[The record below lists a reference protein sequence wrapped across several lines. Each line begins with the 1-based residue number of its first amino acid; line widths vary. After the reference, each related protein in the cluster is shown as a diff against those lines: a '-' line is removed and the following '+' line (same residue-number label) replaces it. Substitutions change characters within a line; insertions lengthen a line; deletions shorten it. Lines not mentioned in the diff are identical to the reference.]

1 MSDNKIKF
9 MPGGSV
15 TSPAGFKAS
24 GITAGLKVS
33 GKPDMALI
41 VSDAPAAAAGT
52 FTTCKFAAAPV
63 RVCQKRI
70 QSGKPMR
77 GVIVNSGNANAC
89 TGSQGLQDAES
100 MCATTAAALGADAE
114 EIFVSST
121 GRIGVNMPMDI
132 IDAGITKAAAALDSD
147 GGQIAAQ
154 AIMTTDTVPKSVAV
168 TVELSG
174 GTVTLG
180 GTTKGAG
187 MIDPQMAALHATMLC
202 YITTDAK
209 VEPELLNK
217 MLFKSVDTSFNRIN
231 IDGDMSTNDTTLLF
245 ANGVSGIGVEA
256 DSADA
261 ELFTAALTA
270 LCQQL
275 AREMVLDGEGVT
287 KFVTVEVKG
296 AVNLA
301 EAKLCAEA
309 IANSLLCKT
318 AWFGC
323 DPNWGRVVAAI
334 GYSGA
339 SFDPDKVTVDYNDK
353 PVVRDGGDAGT
364 PEAVLAEELKAGEF
378 TIYIDLNAGNSDYWV
393 WTSDISY
400 EYVKI
405 NAEYHT

>member
-1 MSDNKIKF
+1 MNEKIKF
-9 MPGGSV
+9 IAEGSV
-15 TSPAGFKAS
+15 TTPAGFKAA
-24 GITAGLKVS
+24 GITAGLKRS
-33 GKPDMALI
+33 GNPDMALI
-41 VSDAPAAAAGT
+41 VSDVPASAAGT

-63 RVCQKRI
+63 QVCKKRI
-70 QSGKPMR
+70 ASGKPMR

-89 TGSQGLQDAES
+89 TGAQGIQDAEE
-100 MCATTAAALGADAE
+100 MCAITARELGITADE
-114 EIFVSST
+114 MFVSST
-121 GRIGVNMPMDI
+121 GRIGVHMPMQVI
-132 IDAGITKAAAALDSD
+132 EAGIVKAVDALDAE
-147 GGQIAAQ
+147 GGKIASR
-154 AIMTTDTVPKSVAV
+154 AIMTTDTVPKSAAV
-168 TVELSG
+168 SVELSK
-174 GTVTLG
+174 GTVSIG

-209 VEPELLNK
+209 IAPAALNK
-217 MLFKSVDTSFNRIN
+217 MLINSVETSFNRIN
-231 IDGDMSTNDTTLLF
+231 IDGDMSTNDTCLLF
-245 ANGVSGIGVEA
+245 ANGVSGITVDEG
-256 DSADA
+256 SPDA
-261 ELFTAALTA
+261 ELFAEALTA

-287 KFVTVEVKG
+287 KFVTIDVKN
-296 AVNLA
+296 AATKA

-309 IANSLLCKT
+309 VANSLLCKT

-339 SFDPDKVTVDYNDK
+339 NFDPVKVTVDYNDK

-364 PEAVLAEELKAGEF
+364 PEPVLAEVLKEGEF
-378 TIYIDLNAGNSDYWV
+378 TVYINLNAGDADYWV

>member
-1 MSDNKIKF
+1 MPENKFKF
-9 MPGGSV
+9 VVNGSV
-15 TSPAGFKAS
+15 TSPVGFKAA
-24 GITAGLKVS
+24 GITAGLKRS

-41 VSDAPAAAAGT
+41 VSDVPATAAGT

-63 RVCQKRI
+63 RICQKRI
-70 QSGKPMR
+70 AAGKPMR

-89 TGSQGLQDAES
+89 TGAQGLKDAET
-100 MCATTAAALGADAE
+100 MCALTADAVGSANADE
-114 EIFVSST
+114 FFVSST
-121 GRIGVNMPMDI
+121 GRIGVNMPMDTI
-132 IDAGITKAAAALDSD
+132 SAGITKAAAALNYE
-147 GGQIAAQ
+147 GGKVAAN
-154 AIMTTDTVPKSVAV
+154 AIMTTDTVPKSAAVAV
-168 TVELSG
+168 PIG
-174 GTVTLG
+174 GGLVTIG

-202 YITTDAK
+202 YLTTDA
-209 VEPELLNK
+209 EIEADLLNK
-217 MLFKSVDTSFNRIN
+217 MLFKAVDASYNRIN
-231 IDGDMSTNDTTLLF
+231 IDGDMSTNDTTLMF
-245 ANGVSGIGVEA
+245 ANGFSGLKVE
-256 DSADA
+256 SEEEI
-261 ELFTAALTA
+261 ELFSTALTA

-287 KFVTVEVKG
+287 KFVTINIKG
-296 AVNLA
+296 AESQA
-301 EAKLCAEA
+301 DAKLCAEA

-364 PEAVLAEELKAGEF
+364 PEAVLAQELKAGEF
-378 TIYIDLNAGNSDYWV
+378 SININLNAGDFDYWV
-393 WTSDISY
+393 WTNDISY